1 MTSFIDYRK
10 QYPDLFKKPH
20 VSRSVVKSLNQLK
33 CKPQEAISA
42 GYIKVSDEIKNGP
55 LVLPS
60 YWVSKDNWIE
70 FQKELNQFKIST
82 TVSKKSKIKSFL
94 VEYFDKFGID
104 IPVEDVEQY
113 LGNENFLDLQAETAT
128 DYIQKAY
135 QSKLNERLTSFFLSK
150 KTYLEVDGWKLEA
163 DTPNIFIWLF
173 NNSIEEKIAELLA
186 LKEKEIEQLFLKWNE
201 SRPAW
206 FSVKALKSWVG
217 SHLKTPQSTPK
228 HPLMTHTMYGLLL
241 KKNKYYFP
249 QIEKNLVVSC
259 HERICNIAWL
269 YEDVEKL
276 ANDKNVVIAKAAQEE
291 LASLVEYL
299 VNSESSEFLSTLN
312 ISAEKWKELIWF
324 AIKKVCTN
332 KFSPEDQKKLIELE
346 IKSYIQTVSNEI
358 CAQKCKQEL
367 PANLRDYYPLA
378 KSLNRE
384 IVFITGPTNSG
395 KTYNAVQEMAR
406 SSSGA
411 YLGPLRLLAL
421 EIRDTLIQGGVKT
434 SLVTGEQV
442 ELEPGANHVAST
454 IEMLNYAK
462 PVDVVII
469 DEAQLIGDNQRGSAW
484 LHAVLGAPAK
494 KLFIIGSP
502 ESKNAILNLLST
514 TKEKIEI
521 VEKQRLT
528 NLKIQSKPTS
538 FGAIPPQ
545 SAIIAFSRKEVLA
558 IAQKLKDM
566 GKKVSVVYGP
576 LPAEVRRKQSEL
588 FSTGQTDLIVATD
601 AVGMGL
607 NLPIKGVY
615 FTTGE
620 KWNGKEIEPV
630 DPHLVWQIAGRAG
643 RFGHFEEGQVG
654 ALDAQTLAYV
664 KQCMATRPDMVEEKY
679 YCNLTFPIAEKISEH
694 LDTKSLEHILRF
706 YQKYMK
712 LDDNIE
718 AIVTEEQFELAK
730 IVDKYSALS
739 ITEKLLLSNAPA
751 VNGKYPDAYYERFV
765 KHISENKEFPTQAYI
780 RELEQH
786 SMLQDLENRI
796 KSLNL
801 YAWMHY
807 RFEHIFLHMDKIRK
821 TINETNEEISK
832 RLLSRKTK

>member
-1 MTSFIDYRK
+1 M
-10 QYPDLFKKPH
+10 
-20 VSRSVVKSLNQLK
+20 
-33 CKPQEAISA
+33 
-42 GYIKVSDEIKNGP
+42 
-55 LVLPS
+55 
-60 YWVSKDNWIE
+60 
-70 FQKELNQFKIST
+70 
-82 TVSKKSKIKSFL
+82 
-94 VEYFDKFGID
+94 
-104 IPVEDVEQY
+104 
-113 LGNENFLDLQAETAT
+113 
-128 DYIQKAY
+128 
-135 QSKLNERLTSFFLSK
+135 
-150 KTYLEVDGWKLEA
+150 
-163 DTPNIFIWLF
+163 
-173 NNSIEEKIAELLA
+173 
-186 LKEKEIEQLFLKWNE
+186 
-201 SRPAW
+201 
-206 FSVKALKSWVG
+206 
-217 SHLKTPQSTPK
+217 
-228 HPLMTHTMYGLLL
+228 
-241 KKNKYYFP
+241 
-249 QIEKNLVVSC
+249 
-259 HERICNIAWL
+259 
-269 YEDVEKL
+269 
-276 ANDKNVVIAKAAQEE
+276 
-291 LASLVEYL
+291 
-299 VNSESSEFLSTLN
+299 
-312 ISAEKWKELIWF
+312 
-324 AIKKVCTN
+324 
-332 KFSPEDQKKLIELE
+332 
-346 IKSYIQTVSNEI
+346 
-358 CAQKCKQEL
+358 
-367 PANLRDYYPLA
+367 
-378 KSLNRE
+378 
-384 IVFITGPTNSG
+384 
-395 KTYNAVQEMAR
+395 
-406 SSSGA
+406 
-411 YLGPLRLLAL
+411 
-421 EIRDTLIQGGVKT
+421 
-434 SLVTGEQV
+434 
-442 ELEPGANHVAST
+442 
-454 IEMLNYAK
+454 
-462 PVDVVII
+462 
-469 DEAQLIGDNQRGSAW
+469 
-484 LHAVLGAPAK
+484 LGAPAK

-615 FTTGE
+615 FTTGD